1 MKPVVPRRR
10 AEQDIDEIVDYY
22 VAESA
27 QETTLRFIDA
37 LESAYGRISRHPRIG
52 SLRCAYEVA
61 LPGLRCWPLKASPT
75 WSSTSSA
82 TTTLMFGASC
92 TSAEIFR
99 AGCARKSNRT
109 ATSRTMPSAEHSG
122 RHRFGSPGFDTRL
135 LKPRSRRPA
144 W

>member
-52 SLRCAYEVA
+52 SLRYAYEVA
-61 LPGLRCWPLKASPT
+61 LPGLRCWPLKGFPYLVFYVERDDHIDVWRGLHERRDIPRWMREEVESHGDEPNDA
-75 WSSTSSA
+75 
-82 TTTLMFGASC
+82 
-92 TSAEIFR
+92 FR
-99 AGCARKSNRT
+99 
-109 ATSRTMPSAEHSG
+109 
-122 RHRFGSPGFDTRL
+122 
-135 LKPRSRRPA
+135 
-144 W
+144 